1 MFVKGASRLDVKQ
14 GMLDDAWLL
23 AAMAALSQ
31 DHILFTQVVP
41 PNQDWDK
48 RCETLNYD
56 VDKVMYIHMLL
67 WVLMQA
73 IIMSYKKLTSE

>member
-1 MFVKGASRLDVKQ
+1 MFVEGANRLDVKQ

-31 DHILFTQVVP
+31 DHILFNQVIP

-48 RCETLNYD
+48 RWETLNYG
-56 VDKVMYIHMLL
+56 VDKVMYICMLCGCL
-67 WVLMQA
+67 C
-73 IIMSYKKLTSE
+73 KP